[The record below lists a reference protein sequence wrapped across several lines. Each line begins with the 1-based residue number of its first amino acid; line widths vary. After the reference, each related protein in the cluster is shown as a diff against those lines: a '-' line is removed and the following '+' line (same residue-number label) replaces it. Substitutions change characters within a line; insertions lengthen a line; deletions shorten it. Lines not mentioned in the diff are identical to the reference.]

1 MYSFFRIAI
10 FAAVS
15 TLAATAHALPPA
27 TEPGEPFLYE
37 AATHFIENPGCA
49 QSGSPCTFDLYF
61 GDNYKTTVTATRKQ
75 IEKLIFE
82 RYDAMMGEAVE
93 AHESA
98 DNGNHE
104 ATSEHDSDATR
115 DQPHGLA
122 AESSTP
128 SDSPGQM
135 ML

>member
-75 IEKLIFE
+75 IENLKRIKSSCTPE
-82 RYDAMMGEAVE
+82 RGK
-93 AHESA
+93 SA
-98 DNGNHE
+98 WMVPMRLVLLEDGNYRLE
-104 ATSEHDSDATR
+104 QILGGAFCFDT
-115 DQPHGLA
+115 
-122 AESSTP
+122 
-128 SDSPGQM
+128 
-135 ML
+135 